1 MANGEF
7 SQTIVIYV
15 KEPNGSSRDGK
26 KYIKTEITISKD
38 ISTSHQT
45 QNNRIILSEDTS
57 IGWSTEINKIMGN
70 VLIKTEELHETS

>member
-7 SQTIVIYV
+7 SQTTVIYI
-15 KEPNGSSRDGK
+15 KEPNRSSRAG

-38 ISTSHQT
+38 IATSHQT

-70 VLIKTEELHETS
+70 ALIKTEEIYETS